1 MAAKVT
7 INVLHAHEGD
17 CIFITISDLDKVYNI
32 MVDSGVK
39 STYQYIDRKRRIQD
53 GPLKCKINEFRGKR
67 QIIDLVILT
76 HVDEDH
82 IGGIVEWIAKDD
94 AALDLM
100 ATIWLNNGE
109 KVTIPD
115 YSSLLHSISK
125 GRDLDK
131 LLRDANKNIVNQVVK
146 GRVFEIPHGYIT
158 ILSPTVVA
166 HNVIVEQWNGEVLN
180 KTPDDYGKP
189 IKELLDYEFGE
200 VDASKTNNS
209 SISILLEVN
218 GRKDLLL
225 GDADVIDV
233 CLALEELGYNKDNPL
248 RCKTV
253 KLAHHGSRNNFSEHF
268 LDLVKADIFIFS
280 SNGNYYGHPDK
291 EVFARIIDKTDA
303 KVYFNY
309 KDRMENI
316 ICEQD
321 VKDYPDIL
329 NRVLDDLNG

>member
-7 INVLHAHEGD
+7 IKVLHAHEGD
-17 CIFITISDLDKVYNI
+17 CILITISDKEKVYNI

-39 STYQYIDRKRRIQD
+39 STYQYADRKKRIQD
-53 GPLKCKINEFRGKR
+53 GPLKCKVNELRGKR
-67 QIIDLVILT
+67 QIIDLVILS

-94 AALDLM
+94 AALNMM

-109 KVTIPD
+109 KVAIPN
-115 YSSLLHSISK
+115 YSSLLHTIPK
-125 GRDLDK
+125 GRDLDR
-131 LLRDANKNIVNQVVK
+131 LLRDANKNVVNLVVK
-146 GRVFEIPHGYIT
+146 GQVFGIPYGYIT

-166 HNVIVEQWNGEVLN
+166 HNVIVEQWNGKVQN

-189 IKELLDYEFGE
+189 IKDLLDYEFGE
-200 VDASKTNNS
+200 EDAS
-209 SISILLEVN
+209 
-218 GRKDLLL
+218 
-225 GDADVIDV
+225 
-233 CLALEELGYNKDNPL
+233 
-248 RCKTV
+248 KTV

-268 LDLVKADIFIFS
+268 LDLVKADVFIFS

-291 EVFARIIDKTDA
+291 EVFARIIDKTNA

-309 KDRMENI
+309 KDRAQKI

-329 NRVLDDLNG
+329 NRILDNLNG